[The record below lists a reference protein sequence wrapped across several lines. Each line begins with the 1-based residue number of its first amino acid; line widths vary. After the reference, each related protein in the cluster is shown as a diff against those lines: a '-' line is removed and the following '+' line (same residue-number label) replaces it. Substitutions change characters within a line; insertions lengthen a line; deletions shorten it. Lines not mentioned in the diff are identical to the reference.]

1 MRSKEGIISR
11 YLELVKHTWNI
22 MSIERKW
29 LKKMREMQPTK
40 GRVSNLNNRPK
51 RKKKAFQTILSFD
64 QNKLMTTV

>member
-1 MRSKEGIISR
+1 MRSKEGTISR

-40 GRVSNLNNRPK
+40 EEYL
-51 RKKKAFQTILSFD
+51 I
-64 QNKLMTTV
+64 